1 MGGRPSELFGDPVGM
16 SRVEHVQANERLV
29 GVPPATLEQF
39 SKLFERGEG
48 A

>member
-1 MGGRPSELFGDPVGM
+1 MVSQPEAVNSGPQKVSQED
-16 SRVEHVQANERLV
+16 RL
-29 GVPPATLEQF
+29 ATLEQF